1 MAGGLQEMISKPIY
15 EIDHMIVVGTKD
27 QLEKENSFLKVE
39 SSENCVERTKI
50 AQFDVL
56 IFCIRSDK
64 NFVGKLLIDL
74 DLRGKYVVNV
84 VSIRR
89 DYIDIVDI
97 QPNMELREN
106 DILLLVDAHRSIEL
120 FKELYTKKEQ
130 VPSTSPAHSP

>member
-1 MAGGLQEMISKPIY
+1 M
-15 EIDHMIVVGTKD
+15 
-27 QLEKENSFLKVE
+27 
-39 SSENCVERTKI
+39 
-50 AQFDVL
+50 L
-56 IFCIRSDK
+56 IFCIGSDK

-84 VSIRR
+84 VCIRR